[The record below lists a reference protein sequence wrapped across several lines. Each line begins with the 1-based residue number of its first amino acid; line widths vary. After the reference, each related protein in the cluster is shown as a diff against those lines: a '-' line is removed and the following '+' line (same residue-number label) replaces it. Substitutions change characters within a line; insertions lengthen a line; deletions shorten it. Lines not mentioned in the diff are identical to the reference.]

1 MENNKN
7 QIKIEVMK
15 KSLFIFQ
22 LSLLLMSVGCL
33 NPQDNYFNKA
43 LNQASGGNEIRYTP
57 KVDTYKIEGGTVR
70 LNGENMDQITS
81 LQIGDYPLTITKQD
95 NSKVIAMA
103 GDQVN
108 IDLYDVVNLFVSSA
122 YGQSVIPLEVDI
134 LDSAVTETKIADGAV
149 TTDKIAEEAVTL
161 DKLST
166 ADANDGD
173 VVVYSKTQGQWI
185 PGTIGGLTGSGNNVT
200 SVTIGDGLKTDGGD
214 ETITSSGTIQ
224 VDFGHYAGQ
233 VIPLSE
239 NTKDSDGPG
248 YFEHN
253 GLIRAYAVDADSD
266 GELEEGEAY
275 GQFSLVNT
283 YNATSSPR
291 FDYRLSFDGYT
302 VTNMVIREE
311 QEDINFIEFDSN
323 DALIYIHQDTE
334 TTRPLKMQLDDD
346 DDDSDHYNEYFS
358 STTSNPNNYGRA
370 NTAESFLTRNQYTEG
385 ATDYDV
391 KPLLEISDGLK
402 TEDLH
407 ITGDTHIEGT
417 LRNTGNARF
426 QGNIGIDGI
435 LDVEQITGDLEVS
448 GGFTVSEGFN
458 SGDHDIFNINTDGS
472 LTLNKGG
479 DGSTLFTID
488 NSGNLSLHDGDGD
501 QIFTVDSNGV
511 VNAHGTINAESID
524 YAEYFDAKE
533 EAKPGDVIGI
543 DLSSGLA
550 RKYRSGDFLIGV
562 ASTKPGVAGG
572 VKDENKTQI
581 LVGLMGQVPVN
592 EEQTKIKNGM
602 VYTMDDKQL
611 GVKLASGDIY
621 INHTTS
627 ETSTDRMQRLV
638 LEKKVKRLEE
648 MMSQLMKK

>member
-1 MENNKN
+1 
-7 QIKIEVMK
+7 MK
-15 KSLFIFQ
+15 KRNLELNSVGMKGNLFFIYLFIF
-22 LSLLLMSVGCL
+22 SMVGCL

-57 KVDTYKIEGGTVR
+57 KVNTYKIEGGTVR

-81 LQIGDYPLTITKQD
+81 LQLGDYPLTITKQD
-95 NSKVIAMA
+95 SSKVIAMA

-185 PGTIGGLTGSGNNVT
+185 PGTIGGLSGSGNNVT
-200 SVTIGDGLKTDGGD
+200 SITIGDGLKTDGGD
-214 ETITSSGTIQ
+214 ETITSSGTVQ
-224 VDFGHYAGQ
+224 VDFGHDAGQ

-239 NTKDSDGPG
+239 NTKDTDGPG

-291 FDYRLSFDGYT
+291 FDYRLSFDGST

-311 QEDINFIEFDSN
+311 QENINFLEFDSN
-323 DALIYIHQDTE
+323 DALIYLHQDVEMFHPVKIEIDSSWENFSTYDDYLTGNGTLSDSSDDFLNIVDGE
-334 TTRPLKMQLDDD
+334 LPALDVASGIKAADIYIED
-346 DDDSDHYNEYFS
+346 
-358 STTSNPNNYGRA
+358 RA
-370 NTAESFLTRNQYTEG
+370 Y
-385 ATDYDV
+385 
-391 KPLLEISDGLK
+391 ISGDAR
-402 TEDLH
+402 
-407 ITGDTHIEGT
+407 ITGDVKIES
-417 LRNTGNARF
+417 NMK
-426 QGNIGIDGI
+426 IDGI
-435 LDVEQITGDLEVS
+435 LEVDQITGALEVS
-448 GGFTVSEGFN
+448 GGLTVSQGFDDT
-458 SGDHDIFNINTDGS
+458 DHDIFVIDTGDSSLSFNNSDGNTVFSVDNVGDVSAAGS
-472 LTLNKGG
+472 FNAT
-479 DGSTLFTID
+479 
-488 NSGNLSLHDGDGD
+488 SL
-501 QIFTVDSNGV
+501 
-511 VNAHGTINAESID
+511 D

-550 RKYRSGDFLIGV
+550 RKYRPGDFLIGV
-562 ASTKPGVAGG
+562 ASTKPGVKGG
-572 VKDENKTQI
+572 VLDPTKTQI

-592 EEQTKIKNGM
+592 EQQTKIKNGM

-611 GVKLASGDIY
+611 GVKLASGDVY

-627 ETSTDRMQRLV
+627 EAREDRLGRLV

-648 MMSQLMKK
+648 MIGQLMKK